1 MHASRSATLAA
12 VFSSSLGV
20 GLIFGFQPPLIALVL
35 SRAGSS
41 SFAVGAVTAAS
52 LIAVI
57 LLGPF
62 YPAAISRLGLKA
74 CIAAGGCC
82 RPPVLVL
89 LPAWPGCAFW
99 HVLELSHSCAPRLL

>member
-1 MHASRSATLAA
+1 VSLRARLRGTALARCAGLNRVQASRRATLAA
-12 VFSSSLGV
+12 VFSSTLGV

-35 SRAGSS
+35 SRGGSS

-62 YPAAISRLGLKA
+62 
-74 CIAAGGCC
+74 
-82 RPPVLVL
+82 
-89 LPAWPGCAFW
+89 
-99 HVLELSHSCAPRLL
+99 

>member
-1 MHASRSATLAA
+1 
-12 VFSSSLGV
+12 
-20 GLIFGFQPPLIALVL
+20 LIALVL

-62 YPAAISRLGLKA
+62 YPAATRRQRLHEVHSWSPSA
-74 CIAAGGCC
+74 AMAAG
-82 RPPVLVL
+82 
-89 LPAWPGCAFW
+89 
-99 HVLELSHSCAPRLL
+99 